1 MYNMPF
7 VNNVPQAIQL
17 LCFAATRGD
26 LKDKSGKHEKLPL
39 FRGTNNHLSRFC
51 INLIL
56 NQRNRSLSF
65 VNQRNRDF
73 TDS

>member
-26 LKDKSGKHEKLPL
+26 LKSRKHEKLPL
-39 FRGTNNHLSRFC
+39 FRGTNNHFSRFC

-65 VNQRNRDF
+65 VKQRNRDF

>member
-26 LKDKSGKHEKLPL
+26 LKTSPGSMKNYLCFVELTTIYRV
-39 FRGTNNHLSRFC
+39 FV
-51 INLIL
+51 LI
-56 NQRNRSLSF
+56 
-65 VNQRNRDF
+65 
-73 TDS
+73 